1 MTTSLSALTI
11 PQILDAVVAT
21 EGGYTNNP
29 DDLGGPT
36 IWGITERVA
45 RRNGYDGDMRSMN
58 RNTAKTIYLREYV
71 QRPGFDKVHE
81 LSARIGAEVIDT
93 GVNMGTAVA
102 GLMLQRALNALNAKG
117 TLYPDLKADGDV
129 GPATITALRGYLA
142 ARGATGEIVMLR
154 VLNSLQGA
162 RYVEISEGR
171 QANETFCYGW
181 FLNRVVV

>member
-1 MTTSLSALTI
+1 MTIPAGPLTI
-11 PQILDAVVAT
+11 PQILDLVVAT
-21 EGGYTNNP
+21 EGGFTNNP

-45 RRNGYDGDMRSMN
+45 RRNGFDGDMRTMN

-81 LSARIGAEVIDT
+81 LSPRIGAEVIDT

-117 TLYPDLKADGDV
+117 TLYSDIKADGDV
-129 GPATITALRGYLA
+129 GPATITALRGYLSA
-142 ARGATGEIVMLR
+142 LGASGERVMLT
-154 VLNSLQGA
+154 VLNCLQGA

-171 QANETFCYGW
+171 QANETFTYGW